1 MLAGTSL
8 TRSSIPEDLM
18 TREIQNQPPRPKPA
32 NQAPG
37 DPAQGDQVQG
47 EGNYE
52 AARRYREGVN
62 EFLSHADVEG
72 IAHKAAPNSALEAR
86 ELALAAEKGQLR
98 SKGDDPADVGAMYP
112 GGDDSKP

>member
-1 MLAGTSL
+1 
-8 TRSSIPEDLM
+8 M
-18 TREIQNQPPRPKPA
+18 TREIQNQPNRPNPA
-32 NQAPG
+32 DKAQG
-37 DPAQGDQVQG
+37 DPASGDKVQG
-47 EGNYE
+47 EGDYE

-62 EFLSHADVEG
+62 EFLAHADVEG

-112 GGDDSKP
+112 GRDDTQP